1 MVLEHVL
8 LVNHKWY
15 VCFPARLL
23 MIDLSP
29 PFSTDV
35 GQDVCEA
42 LENMFSLACNLSG
55 PTRIPFFGVMA
66 LYNYPEVTPTMKI
79 EPRHEISNDVVCA
92 TSKASDQPA
101 HTCSLIRTF
110 ACRLSIP

>member
-8 LVNHKWY
+8 LVDLKWY

-35 GQDVCEA
+35 GHDVCEA

-55 PTRIPFFGVMA
+55 PTRIPYFGVMA
-66 LYNYPEVTPTMKI
+66 LYNYPEVTHTMKSYI
-79 EPRHEISNDVVCA
+79 
-92 TSKASDQPA
+92 
-101 HTCSLIRTF
+101 L
-110 ACRLSIP
+110 

>member
-1 MVLEHVL
+1 MNPVVQLIGNPVSLNVFRACML
-8 LVNHKWY
+8 LVNLKWY

-23 MIDLSP
+23 MIDLSQ

-35 GQDVCEA
+35 GHDVCEA

-66 LYNYPEVTPTMKI
+66 LYNYPEVTPTMKSYI
-79 EPRHEISNDVVCA
+79 
-92 TSKASDQPA
+92 
-101 HTCSLIRTF
+101 L
-110 ACRLSIP
+110 

>member
-1 MVLEHVL
+1 MRLEHVL
-8 LVNHKWY
+8 LVDLKWY

-35 GQDVCEA
+35 GHDVCEA

-66 LYNYPEVTPTMKI
+66 LYNYPEVTPTIKWA
-79 EPRHEISNDVVCA
+79 A
-92 TSKASDQPA
+92 TRENL
-101 HTCSLIRTF
+101 SLRFPT
-110 ACRLSIP
+110 